1 MRIPILCEMERISD
15 FRSNMGIRDG
25 IFRRW
30 RYANKLQTTT
40 STVIISKMP
49 FLRLSKSTPNLHQQS
64 STTLRLTAEQ
74 NNRNCTRLE
83 EMIEGWEKEYYYMD
97 HPIKPQQKPRPIP
110 TIIVQRPLS
119 NTPTIDKILA
129 SLFTTK

>member
-1 MRIPILCEMERISD
+1 
-15 FRSNMGIRDG
+15 
-25 IFRRW
+25 
-30 RYANKLQTTT
+30 
-40 STVIISKMP
+40 MP

-64 STTLRLTAEQ
+64 SITLRLTAEQ
-74 NNRNCTRLE
+74 NDRNCTRLE

-97 HPIKPQQKPRPIP
+97 HPIKTQQKLRPIP

-129 SLFTTK
+129 SLFSTK